1 MDRALR
7 QKAKDKRLFTIDHF
21 DECQPHPHT
30 LWTGSKTMARV
41 EITFF

>member
-7 QKAKDKRLFTIDHF
+7 QKAKDKRLLTIDHF

-30 LWTGSKTMARV
+30 HTHTHTLDRV
-41 EITFF
+41 